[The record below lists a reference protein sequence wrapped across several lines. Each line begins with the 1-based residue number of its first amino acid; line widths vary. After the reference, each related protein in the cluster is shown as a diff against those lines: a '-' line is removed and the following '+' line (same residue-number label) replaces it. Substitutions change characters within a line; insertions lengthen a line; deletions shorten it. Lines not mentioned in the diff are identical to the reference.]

1 MKKLLPLIC
10 LLIFAG
16 CQQQQNGSGYL
27 RWIGDAVADPV
38 LDSEEFQ
45 LCYDEKRVMQY
56 FNFSSG
62 LQYEGEKKALVR
74 RFNET
79 YVAPQSTQSGWIRI
93 RFIVNCQGEA
103 GRFRLISSDENYQEQ
118 AFDSVITDQLLTIT
132 KSLDGWSS
140 QPIDKKP
147 KDYYQYLV
155 FKIKNGVI
163 TEILP

>member
-74 RFNET
+74 WFNEN
-79 YVAPQSTQSGWIRI
+79 YVAPKSTQSGFVRI
-93 RFIVNCQGEA
+93 RFIVNCHGDA
-103 GRFRLISSDENYQEQ
+103 GRFRMIASDENYQEQ
-118 AFDSVITDQLLTIT
+118 TFDSAITDQLLAIT
-132 KSLDGWSS
+132 KSLDGWLP
-140 QPIDKKP
+140 QPIDEDH

-155 FKIKNGVI
+155 FKINNGTI